1 MSHSLPLGSSTTARS
16 GLSRTE
22 RHSSIDGLPIA
33 SFAIDKMFRQ
43 SLLVLLVI
51 GLLALPLVATHS
63 FQSASPGIFVL
74 QSLLLLTSTCAAL
87 AFQRHSVKLS
97 SQLASFGV
105 LASVSLSFQGGPL
118 SSSWQFLTIVPML
131 MLGLQYGRRGV
142 VLSVLVVIFASVYWT
157 LRNGSVDEGPRSGSP
172 WLLGLQLFSR
182 CVVLAMG
189 GMVVD
194 RLLAIVRERETFL
207 IDVFR
212 DIDIGVSVFDVDDSG
227 ELRVAALNPRI
238 YQLLGL
244 PKGPLLGKRSRDV
257 LPRDY
262 LRATDETVSKALST
276 GETQHNEDRWR
287 SGDQNQRLLITAVPQ
302 LGDDQQVRRLVV
314 SGTDI
319 SRLKEAERKL
329 HFQAEL
335 LANVADAVVA
345 VNPELRITY
354 TNRAAERLFQVESK
368 AILGKALEELTGTG
382 FLREF
387 ERHVGQEQSVQ
398 NGSFVV
404 GDNQELPLEF
414 TISTQKDEDGQIA
427 QYLVVIRDIRDRRS
441 LEAHLLRAQ
450 KTEALGRLA
459 GGIAHDFNNMLVV
472 ITGNAELLA
481 ESLSGDHPGQED
493 LKEIKHAATRAADL
507 VRQLLT
513 FSRRQQGTL
522 RTSDL
527 NQLLRD
533 MNQIL
538 LRLLGKGIQFS
549 MELCDELWSVM
560 VDVGQLEQVMMQ
572 LLLNARDAIPKEGRV
587 VITTSNVTLG
597 ESAIRHGLTAGDYV
611 EIRVTDSGIGMSQET
626 MKRLFEPF
634 FSTKSNSRS
643 VGLGLSVCYGI
654 IRQNRGAISAD
665 SKPGE
670 GTTFTLWLP
679 RSTTD
684 EATEHAPATGAVM
697 AEFHQSRPP
706 SGLPLTVAPAR
717 SAGSQ
722 E

>member
-1 MSHSLPLGSSTTARS
+1 MSHPPPLGSSTTGRS
-16 GLSRTE
+16 VLSFTE

-33 SFAIDKMFRQ
+33 SFAVDKMFRQ

-51 GLLALPLVATHS
+51 GLLSLPLVAIHS
-63 FQSASPGIFVL
+63 FQSASRWIFVL
-74 QSLLLLTSTCAAL
+74 QSVVLLMSVGAAL
-87 AFQRHSVKLS
+87 AFQRQSVKRS

-105 LASVSLSFQGGPL
+105 LASVALSFQGGPL

-142 VLSVLVVIFASVYWT
+142 VLSALVVIFASVFWT
-157 LRNGSVDEGPRSGSP
+157 LRNGSVDGGPKTGSA

-212 DIDIGVSVFDVDDSG
+212 DIDIGVSVFDVDDG
-227 ELRVAALNPRI
+227 DELRVAALNPRI

-244 PKGPLLGKRSRDV
+244 PKGPLLGKRSREV
-257 LPRDY
+257 LPTDY
-262 LRATDETVSKALST
+262 LQATDETLSKALAI
-276 GETQHNEDRWR
+276 GETQHHEARWR
-287 SGDQNQRLLITAVPQ
+287 SGDHPQRLLITAVPQ
-302 LGDDQQVRRLVV
+302 RGDEQRVRRLVV

-319 SRLKEAERKL
+319 SQLKEAERKL
-329 HFQAEL
+329 QFQAEL

-345 VNPELRITY
+345 VNPELRISY
-354 TNRAAERLFQVESK
+354 TNRAAERLFKVESK
-368 AILGKALEELTGTG
+368 EILGKALEELTGPG

-387 ERHVGQEQSVQ
+387 ERHVGQAQSVQ
-398 NGSFVV
+398 NGSYVI

-427 QYLVVIRDIRDRRS
+427 QYLIVIRDIRDRRS

-481 ESLSGDHPGQED
+481 ESLAEDHPGQED

-538 LRLLGKGIQFS
+538 LRLLGKGVQLS

-587 VITTSNVTLG
+587 VISTTNVTLG
-597 ESAIRHGLTAGDYV
+597 DSALKLGLTEGDYV
-611 EIRVTDSGIGMSQET
+611 EIRVKDTGIGMSPET

-634 FSTKSNSRS
+634 FSTKSTNRS

-670 GTTFTLWLP
+670 GTTFTVWLP
-679 RSTTD
+679 RSTTNQ
-684 EATEHAPATGAVM
+684 ETANAPIAGAVM
-697 AEFHQSRPP
+697 AEFHQSELP
-706 SGLPLTVAPAR
+706 SSLSSTDDLPR
-717 SAGSQ
+717 SASNPK
-722 E
+722 